1 MIDDDM
7 SAPNDTK
14 SVVASPTVMLPP
26 KLILPAMS
34 ASPVSFKL
42 EPVISP
48 EISLP
53 TVAVDV
59 TPKVPAIVWFPVTVT
74 VPPVM
79 LVTSAFVP
87 VKDVTVTFDITLPS
101 MLPVKSILSLP
112 TPSLFN
118 IYNDSSLDA

>member
-1 MIDDDM
+1 M

-53 TVAVDV
+53 TVATVSTRISAPNPVEPV
-59 TPKVPAIVWFPVTVT
+59 TDNVPSMVWSPVTVT

-79 LVTSAFVP
+79 LVTDAFEP
-87 VKDVTVTFDITLPS
+87 VKDVIVTLEILFPS
-101 MLPVKSILSLP
+101 MLPVKSSL
-112 TPSLFN
+112 
-118 IYNDSSLDA
+118 